1 MLGISLLP
9 QIPMR
14 AEKSHRAE
22 MVSQILFGETY
33 EVIEYSEGWMHVKTD
48 FDSYKG
54 WIDARQFTNYTGNRQ
69 ESMTIKDKMIT
80 VADENNNE
88 FIISAGSIITVPDKN
103 GRFNVNGHNF
113 TVKGTF
119 GTTSGTI
126 LETAKKF
133 IGCPYLWG
141 GKTFM
146 GFDCSGFVQTVFKLC
161 DINLPR
167 DASQQVNIGETLSI
181 VQEAKGGELAFFG
194 DEENI
199 THVGILMDSENII
212 HCSGKVKVER
222 IDNNGVFNGNEYTHL
237 LRTIKVIN
245 SFINI

>member
-14 AEKSHRAE
+14 AEKSHCAE

-33 EVIEYSEGWMHVKTD
+33 EVIEYSEGWMQVKTD

-54 WIDARQFTNYTGNRQ
+54 WIDARQFTDYNGTRQ
-69 ESMTIKDKMIT
+69 ETMTVKDRLIT

-88 FIISAGSIITVPDKN
+88 FIVSAGSIINVPDKD
-103 GRFNVNGHNF
+103 GRFNVNGHDF
-113 TVKGTF
+113 TVKGTHS
-119 GTTSGTI
+119 TTSETI

-146 GFDCSGFVQTVFKLC
+146 GFDCSGFVQTVFKMC
-161 DINLPR
+161 DIKLPR

-194 DEENI
+194 DEESI
-199 THVGILMDSENII
+199 THVGILVDSEHII
-212 HCSGKVKVER
+212 HCSGKVKVEH
-222 IDNNGVFNGNEYTHL
+222 IDNNGIFNGNEYTHL

-245 SFINI
+245 RFINI